1 MKSSLHDLV
10 RLIIGLFLYALGM
23 VMGYEAQ
30 VGYAP
35 WEVFHVGLSKVT
47 GVSIGTA
54 SILVGFLVLVF
65 TIYKKEPLGIGS
77 FLNMFLIGIFFD
89 LILATGLIARAS
101 SLAISGIYVVLAM
114 IIISFATYYYVG
126 AGFGA
131 GPRDSLIFYL
141 HKRFKISVGVAR
153 RIIEV
158 LVTLIGYFMGGMIG
172 LGTLIFALVTGYIMD
187 YTFKLLGFDPKAV
200 QHKTII

>member
-54 SILVGFLVLVF
+54 SILVGFLVLV
-65 TIYKKEPLGIGS
+65 YNL
-77 FLNMFLIGIFFD
+77 
-89 LILATGLIARAS
+89 
-101 SLAISGIYVVLAM
+101 
-114 IIISFATYYYVG
+114 
-126 AGFGA
+126 
-131 GPRDSLIFYL
+131 
-141 HKRFKISVGVAR
+141 
-153 RIIEV
+153 
-158 LVTLIGYFMGGMIG
+158 
-172 LGTLIFALVTGYIMD
+172 
-187 YTFKLLGFDPKAV
+187 
-200 QHKTII
+200 